1 MNRFITNVF
10 VALSLL
16 AGAEIYAANEES
28 ITIPLSENDNKGGGN
43 KRDIPSRGD
52 RSLRAPVLCTLNF
65 TEGTFELTAAQEITT
80 YEVWDA
86 DQEILIA
93 SFTES
98 ADLLNFLSNSSDCY
112 TLCFLSEDYVYTGYY
127 GW

>member
-1 MNRFITNVF
+1 MKVIFSLIILLM
-10 VALSLL
+10 ALSQPL
-16 AGAEIYAANEES
+16 AISAADS
-28 ITIPLSENDNKGGGN
+28 SDNKTEEVTMTKNPPIVTPPKGKRCPSMPVIFILDFN
-43 KRDIPSRGD
+43 KGEVYSGD
-52 RSLRAPVLCTLNF
+52 ASTIDL
-65 TEGTFELTAAQEITT
+65 

>member
-1 MNRFITNVF
+1 MKKYLTILITMLLSAAF
-10 VALSLL
+10 VM
-16 AGAEIYAANEES
+16 AANEES
-28 ITIPLSENDNKGGGN
+28 TTVPMKQRPKTHIEEDPIG
-43 KRDIPSRGD
+43 KRSPSK
-52 RSLRAPVLCTLNF
+52 LILCTINF
-65 TEGTFELTAAQEITT
+65 AEGTVELTATQEIIT

-98 ADLLNFLSNSSDCY
+98 ADLLKFLSNSSGCY
-112 TLCFLSEDYVYTGYY
+112 TLCFLSEDYIYTGYY

>member
-1 MNRFITNVF
+1 MHKLITSAFI
-10 VALSLL
+10 ALFLL
-16 AGAEIYAANEES
+16 TGAEMYAASAES
-28 ITIPLSENDNKGGGN
+28 ITMPLSENDK
-43 KRDIPSRGD
+43 KESPTRDIPSRGK

-65 TEGTFELTAAQEITT
+65 AEGTVELTAAQEIIS
-80 YEVWDA
+80 YEVWDSE
-86 DQEILIA
+86 QEILIA

-98 ADLLNFLSNSSDCY
+98 ADLLNFLSNSSGCY

>member
-1 MNRFITNVF
+1 MKRYLTILITVLLSAAF
-10 VALSLL
+10 VM
-16 AGAEIYAANEES
+16 AANEES
-28 ITIPLSENDNKGGGN
+28 TTVPMKQQPKTHIEDDPIG
-43 KRDIPSRGD
+43 KRSPSK
-52 RSLRAPVLCTLNF
+52 PVLCTLNF
-65 TEGTFELTAAQEITT
+65 AEGTVELTASQEIIT

-98 ADLLNFLSNSSDCY
+98 ADLLNFLSNSSCCY